1 MASLIKQQVSA
12 IFNHFIKQNTHR
24 GRVGQDGATSGT
36 IIINEK
42 TVDYLV
48 VYDGHGNGKNRDVT
62 VNYLRGLDW
71 PSLLV
76 SGNFYLTLSE
86 NLKKL
91 DTSGG
96 GSTLSVCLIYDS
108 HFETFWIGDSTIR
121 IYDEK
126 EEIWRSKDHNE
137 KNPDEVTRM
146 SEMGIEILKKYKR
159 GSNNGQTIY
168 TLKTLSGD
176 TLNMTQGALFDY
188 GSIDTINMSHALGHN
203 NCTGDFISHASV
215 PREEGKKY
223 KVIAGTDGLWEL
235 IHDEAHNEF
244 LIDRKNQSEAVVKFA
259 DTLWTKDWNYNGSK
273 TSFPQWNIDDVA
285 VAIWSD

>member
-1 MASLIKQQVSA
+1 MVSLIKQQVLSM
-12 IFNHFIKQNTHR
+12 FNHSIKQNTHR

-71 PSLLV
+71 QDLLAT
-76 SGNFYLTLSE
+76 SNFYLTLSE
-86 NLKKL
+86 NLKTL

-126 EEIWRSKDHNE
+126 EEIWRSKDHNQG
-137 KNPDEVTRM
+137 NPKEVTRM
-146 SEMGIEILKKYKR
+146 SDMGVEILKKYNR
-159 GSNNGQTIY
+159 GLNMGGAIY
-168 TLKTLSGD
+168 TLKTLGGD
-176 TLNMTQGALFDY
+176 SLDMVQGFIFDY
-188 GSIDTINMSHALGHN
+188 GIGNTINMSHALGHN
-203 NCTGDFISHASV
+203 NCTGDFISHVSV

-235 IHDEAHNEF
+235 IHDETYKEF
-244 LIDRKNQSEAVVKFA
+244 LIDRKNQSEAVVNLA
-259 DTLWTKDWNYNGSK
+259 STLWNKEWDYKGSK
-273 TSFPQWNIDDVA
+273 TSFPKSNIDDVA
-285 VAIWSD
+285 VATWSN